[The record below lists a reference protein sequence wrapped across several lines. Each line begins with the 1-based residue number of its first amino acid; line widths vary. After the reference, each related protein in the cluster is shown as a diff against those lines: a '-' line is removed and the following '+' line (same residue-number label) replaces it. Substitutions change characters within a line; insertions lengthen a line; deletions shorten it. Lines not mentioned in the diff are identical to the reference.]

1 MGARVDVVRISFGF
15 AVNSSVISNT
25 VSPKCRLVLNPQSA
39 LVGLISPIMFVYII
53 YNHAG

>member
-53 YNHAG
+53 YNHAR